1 SKEVLSFC
9 ENVKEKLPEGMI
21 LSGSLEIDDETADY
35 VEKKLITPVN
45 ITNIVPESVIA
56 SQESDVTGVKAV
68 AEYSDG
74 SQCQKVVDWDLS
86 TVDFEKEGEYR
97 VTGKVHKEHF
107 PFPIFE
113 NRADPCIGRW
123 NGKYYFIATTD
134 EDGNHSLS
142 STSGRLRCSAGVR

>member
-1 SKEVLSFC
+1 
-9 ENVKEKLPEGMI
+9 MI

-86 TVDFEKEGEYR
+86 TVDFEREGEYR

-113 NRADPCIGRW
+113 KDR
-123 NGKYYFIATTD
+123 K
-134 EDGNHSLS
+134 S
-142 STSGRLRCSAGVR
+142 VV